1 MSLLDQWSF
10 GSLYRLLNLKFYIQ
24 SWNLYCLLNALLRPL
39 YQLYAVSRFVNYGTI
54 FLSAAICRKWCRWIQ
69 CCSKTAHNSKS
80 TDYHMPLQ
88 FRGIWFM
95 CFLSLLREFSSP
107 YVILPVLILCW
118 FHVVLVMLHD
128 LTIYFLLAYIQR
140 GPAFIEELLQV
151 IPNSHYV
158 KRGTYEL
165 KKVCHFTELRNS
177 FASGTLP
184 LAFKYISFQIVEYA
198 KNRDFTS
205 LIVVHTNRR
214 EPGMHSS
221 LWG

>member
-1 MSLLDQWSF
+1 
-10 GSLYRLLNLKFYIQ
+10 
-24 SWNLYCLLNALLRPL
+24 
-39 YQLYAVSRFVNYGTI
+39 
-54 FLSAAICRKWCRWIQ
+54 
-69 CCSKTAHNSKS
+69 
-80 TDYHMPLQ
+80 
-88 FRGIWFM
+88 
-95 CFLSLLREFSSP
+95 
-107 YVILPVLILCW
+107 
-118 FHVVLVMLHD
+118 MLHD

-177 FASGTLP
+177 FASGTFP

-198 KNRDFTS
+198 KNRNFTS

>member
-1 MSLLDQWSF
+1 MSLLDQLSF
-10 GSLYRLLNLKFYIQ
+10 GSLILFTQSKVLLV
-24 SWNLYCLLNALLRPL
+24 LNALLRSL
-39 YQLYAVSRFVNYGTI
+39 YQLLAFSRFFNYGTI

-177 FASGTLP
+177 FASGTFP
-184 LAFKYISFQIVEYA
+184 RAFKYISFQIVEYA